1 MAVRKVGNF
10 QLQRTDVSWNSN
22 PATETPDI
30 DIDVILGIYTIFVR
44 IKFRFAWGNTMMN
57 QLIFFAQTFLEK
69 KNPVDLT
76 EACITLGV
84 FFLAFRPRGVSEGDE
99 ESWPQRGH
107 DNLRVKFGG

>member
-1 MAVRKVGNF
+1 MGEHDDEPIDF
-10 QLQRTDVSWNSN
+10 FFS
-22 PATETPDI
+22 DI
-30 DIDVILGIYTIFVR
+30 FG
-44 IKFRFAWGNTMMN
+44 
-57 QLIFFAQTFLEK
+57 E

-84 FFLAFRPRGVSEGDE
+84 FVLAFRPRGVSEGEE